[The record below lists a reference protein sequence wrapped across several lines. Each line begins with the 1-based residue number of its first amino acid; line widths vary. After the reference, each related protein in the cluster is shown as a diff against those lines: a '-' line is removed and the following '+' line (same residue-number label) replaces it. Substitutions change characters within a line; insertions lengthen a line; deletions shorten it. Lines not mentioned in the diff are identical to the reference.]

1 MPRPSKKA
9 AQALA
14 QRQAGQGVFSTAPQN
29 ISESDDCSAYHTSDG
44 ETEQD
49 SSDEDTNTQSVTA
62 MQALM
67 ANYLPAEM
75 KARWEACEQVSN
87 DSTTG
92 PHTINIDISIKY
104 KKRKFS
110 NRPNTYKG
118 DSRTSEWR
126 HRTKFQKASKGCA
139 QLDSFFV
146 SCSSYWQVKLHL
158 T

>member
-14 QRQAGQGVFSTAPQN
+14 QRQAGQGVFSTAPKN

-49 SSDEDTNTQSVTA
+49 SSDEDTNTQSVTV

-67 ANYLPAEM
+67 ADYLPAEM
-75 KARWEACEQVSN
+75 KARWEASEQVSN

-92 PHTINIDISIKY
+92 PHTINIGISIKY
-104 KKRKFS
+104 KKRKIS
-110 NRPNTYKG
+110 NRSNTYRG

-126 HRTKFQKASKGCA
+126 HRTKFQKASKGCPK
-139 QLDSFFV
+139 LDSFFV
-146 SCSSYWQVKLHL
+146 SCSSYGIN
-158 T
+158 